1 MLTVITHYPCS
12 YEWFRTSVALIF
24 FYAVAIS
31 IAYLS
36 YRASHAPLATT
47 HRVPV
52 CRPLFEIRGSEFF
65 CVEIEW
71 VVVYG
76 GDVRTKCT
84 AEVEMWPQQVTC
96 EWIFGGGIIYQDN

>member
-1 MLTVITHYPCS
+1 MTI
-12 YEWFRTSVALIF
+12 R
-24 FYAVAIS
+24 
-31 IAYLS
+31 IAYMCH
-36 YRASHAPLATT
+36 RASHAPLATT

-52 CRPLFEIRGSEFF
+52 SRPLYEIRSSEFF

-84 AEVEMWPQQVTC
+84 TEVEMRPQQVTC

>member
-1 MLTVITHYPCS
+1 MCH
-12 YEWFRTSVALIF
+12 
-24 FYAVAIS
+24 
-31 IAYLS
+31 
-36 YRASHAPLATT
+36 RASHAPLATT

-52 CRPLFEIRGSEFF
+52 SRPLYEIRSSEFF

-84 AEVEMWPQQVTC
+84 AEVEMRPQQVTC
-96 EWIFGGGIIYQDN
+96 EWIFGGGIIYQDNYERTSELSLVSLLAFAVGHS